1 MAKIH
6 EAIAD
11 IMAEVGSIKKE
22 RSTNNGP
29 SYKFRGIDDVYLA
42 VHDLF
47 VKHGVFSVPSV
58 ESERSEERIT
68 KSGVTLIYRVLKI
81 RYEFFARDGSSI
93 SATVIGEGMDSG
105 DKASNKAMSVA
116 HKYAI
121 LQLLA
126 IPTEDTVDPEVDSHE
141 IAPKKKPDIIG
152 STPDNLK
159 RAGEL
164 TVELSISKE
173 EKARIL
179 AASGNDVSK
188 YIAKLEDMKSKRDA
202 PEATFGTPEEQ
213 VAELFGG
220 KK

>member
-11 IMAEVGSIKKE
+11 IMGEVGAIKKD
-22 RSTNNGP
+22 RANSQQG
-29 SYKFRGIDDVYLA
+29 YKFRGIDDVYFA

-47 VKHGVFSVPSV
+47 VKHGVFSVPTV
-58 ESERSEERIT
+58 ESDRTEERTT
-68 KSGVTLIYRVLKI
+68 KNGSALIYRVLKI

-126 IPTEDTVDPEVDSHE
+126 IPTEDTVDPEVDSHDVV
-141 IAPKKKPDIIG
+141 PKQAE
-152 STPDNLK
+152 T
-159 RAGEL
+159 
-164 TVELSISKE
+164 SKE
-173 EKARIL
+173 YIDLKGVLIDYINAGAFEHPENVEKVIEARNIPL
-179 AASGNDVSK
+179 MKKALEAAK
-188 YIAKLEDMKSKRDA
+188 AKETK
-202 PEATFGTPEEQ
+202 
-213 VAELFGG
+213 
-220 KK
+220 